1 MNNANG
7 GNILFHF
14 KGDSSQ
20 LKNTVSS
27 LGGMTK
33 SILAATG
40 ITKAFSMAWNMV
52 SSSTGDAIDRFDQLK
67 AFPKT
72 MQSLGIS
79 AEASEKAVNEL
90 SEGLKGLPTTLNAGT
105 SAVSRFVSKNEDIER
120 STKMFLAVNDA
131 IIAGNAPMVNQ
142 EAALEQL
149 TQAYARGK
157 PELKEWQSLMVAMPG
172 QMKQIAKSMGYVDTN
187 ALYDALLD
195 GKVSMDDFM
204 DAIIRLDQ
212 EGGDGLESFSKQA
225 RNSTGGIKTS
235 MTNMKTAVVRGL
247 TGVIDSIDKGLKK
260 GGIDGGIAGLIGK
273 LTTGIDKGF
282 GTIQKDL
289 EESITG
295 LIDGSISPADI
306 GSKLTDKV
314 SKGLVM
320 AFDSLSTAIPEAI
333 PKVVDF
339 LSGVANGLGENLPEL
354 IPAAGKVI
362 TTLYDEL
369 TKPENI
375 MKMGEA
381 GAKLGTGLVEGI
393 WNYVSS
399 EQGQSNMKKTADQL
413 KWHLAFNG
421 NPIGTEIGRS
431 FLVGLASGIMEKMG
445 VPKEQLEKVKAEM
458 KDFIKNPIKF
468 LWQHGKDLIT
478 GFVDGIKAGLL
489 GLNPLGKKMKQE
501 VKSGVGDTSSTLKGS
516 GSDLVRG
523 MINGISGQLPSLR
536 NIGDTL
542 AGMVSSIVAIR
553 NKIHSPSRL
562 MEYYGEMMGQG
573 YINGIEAMKG
583 QLANATMDTFVMSP
597 QMLGTASTNF
607 SPNVIV
613 NNQITNNTDPLG
625 QTVSQIKTFSNGAKQ
640 DYNYGMGV

>member
-79 AEASEKAVNEL
+79 AEDSEKAVNEL

-105 SAVSRFVSKNEDIER
+105 AAVSRFVSKNEDIER
-120 STKMFLAVNDA
+120 STKMFLAANDA
-131 IIAGNAPMVNQ
+131 LIAGNAPMANQ

-157 PELKEWQSLMVAMPG
+157 PELKEWQALMVAMPG

-212 EGGDGLESFSKQA
+212 EGGDGLDSFNKQA
-225 RNSTGGIKTS
+225 KNATGGIKTS
-235 MTNMKTAVVRGL
+235 MTNMKTAVVRGM
-247 TGVIDSIDKGLKK
+247 TGVIDSIDKGLKQ
-260 GGIDGGIAGLIGK
+260 GGIDGGISGLIGK
-273 LTTGIDKGF
+273 LTTGIDTGF
-282 GTIQKDL
+282 GGIQKGL
-289 EESITG
+289 ETAITG
-295 LIDGSISPADI
+295 LIDGSITPAEI
-306 GSKLTDKV
+306 GNKLSTKV
-314 SKGLVM
+314 GEGLVN
-320 AFDSLSTAIPEAI
+320 AFNGLTEKIPEVI

-339 LSGVANGLGENLPEL
+339 LSGVATGLGDNLPQL
-354 IPAAGKVI
+354 IPAASKVI

-369 TKPENI
+369 TKPENTT
-375 MKMGEA
+375 KMGEA
-381 GAKLGTGLVEGI
+381 GSKLAIGLVEGL
-393 WNYVSS
+393 WNVIKDEKNY
-399 EQGQSNMKKTADQL
+399 EGIGQEL
-413 KWHLAFNG
+413 ELHLAFNG
-421 NPIGTEIGRS
+421 NPIGTKTGRGIM
-431 FLVGLASGIMEKMG
+431 VGMAEGIMEKIG
-445 VPKEQLEKVKAEM
+445 VPKETIDKVKPM
-458 KDFIKNPIKF
+458 LQDFITNPLTFLFNNGKQIIEGLILGIKEGLKIIGEKLKPAKTKIKEAF
-468 LWQHGKDLIT
+468 SGAGEWLKSAGKQIIKGLIT
-478 GFVDGIKAGLL
+478 
-489 GLNPLGKKMKQE
+489 
-501 VKSGVGDTSSTLKGS
+501 
-516 GSDLVRG
+516 
-523 MINGISGQLPSLR
+523 GISGQLGHLYA
-536 NIGDTL
+536 IADTV
-542 AGMVSSIVAIR
+542 AGIVSKVVKQK
-553 NKIHSPSRL
+553 NKIHSPSHL
-562 MEYYGEMMGQG
+562 MEWEGQMMGEG
-573 YINGIEAMKG
+573 YINGIESMKDA
-583 QLANATMDTFVMSP
+583 LMNATMDTFVMSP

>member
-67 AFPKT
+67 AFPRV

-79 AEASEKAVNEL
+79 AEDSEKAVNDL
-90 SEGLKGLPTTLNAGT
+90 ADGLKGLPTTLNAGT
-105 SAVSRFVSKNEDIER
+105 TAVSRFTAKNGDVQR
-120 STKMFLAVNDA
+120 STKMFLALNDA
-131 IIAGNAPMVNQ
+131 IIAGNAPLENQ
-142 EAALEQL
+142 QAALEQMM
-149 TQAYARGK
+149 QSYSKGK
-157 PELKEWQSLMVAMPG
+157 PDMMEWRSLMTAMPG
-172 QMKQIAKSMGYVDTN
+172 QLKQVAKAMGYVNTDELYN
-187 ALYDALLD
+187 ALRD

-225 RNSTGGIKTS
+225 RNATGGIKTS

-247 TGVIDSIDKGLKK
+247 TGVIDSIDTGLKK
-260 GGIDGGIAGLIGK
+260 GGVEGGISGLIGK

-282 GTIQKDL
+282 GSVQKDL
-289 EESITG
+289 QKSITG
-295 LIDGSISPADI
+295 LIDGSVSPGDI
-306 GSKLTDKV
+306 GKKLTKKLGEGMV
-314 SKGLVM
+314 KAYEGLNQ
-320 AFDSLSTAIPEAI
+320 AIPEAI
-333 PKVVDF
+333 PKLLDF
-339 LSGVANGLGENLPEL
+339 LGGVADGLGESLPEL
-354 IPAAGKVI
+354 IPAATKVVK
-362 TTLYDEL
+362 TLYDEL
-369 TKPENI
+369 TKPENT

-381 GAKLGTGLVEGI
+381 GTKLATGLLEGI
-393 WNYVSS
+393 WNVVKDPNNY
-399 EQGQSNMKKTADQL
+399 QGITTEIQS
-413 KWHLAFNG
+413 HLAFNG
-421 NPIGTEIGRS
+421 NPIGSKTGR
-431 FLVGLASGIMEKMG
+431 GLMSGIAIGILEKMG
-445 VPKEQLEKVKAEM
+445 VPEEQLAKVREM
-458 KDFIKNPIKF
+458 MKGFIKNPIEF
-468 LWQHGKDLIT
+468 LKQHGKDIIEGLKA
-478 GFVDGIKAGLL
+478 GIKWGIDKF
-489 GLNPLGKKMKQE
+489 GNPLDNVKKKI
-501 VKSGVGDTSSTLKGS
+501 KDAFSGAGNWLKDAGANII
-516 GSDLVRG
+516 RG
-523 MINGISGQLPSLR
+523 LINGISGQLGGLYA
-536 NIGDTL
+536 IADTV
-542 AGMVSSIVAIR
+542 AGIVSNVVKQK

-562 MEYYGEMMGQG
+562 MEWEGQMMGEG

-607 SPNVIV
+607 SPVVNV